1 MDTSPFS
8 EYGKSKLAGSSKVL
22 EYPRSLVLRLFNV
35 VGPGLQPLN
44 PLTDI
49 RLKVESALLNSGTIQ
64 LHNSFTVRDFISI
77 DLFLRYLK
85 FSVDKKLTG
94 IYNVCSGV
102 PVSFGDIALEIA
114 RRMGCIEAVESELSN
129 QIDFVVGDPTKIR
142 SISGIYEDVDTS
154 AVVDWLLI
162 R

>member
-1 MDTSPFS
+1 
-8 EYGKSKLAGSSKVL
+8 
-22 EYPRSLVLRLFNV
+22 
-35 VGPGLQPLN
+35 LQPLN